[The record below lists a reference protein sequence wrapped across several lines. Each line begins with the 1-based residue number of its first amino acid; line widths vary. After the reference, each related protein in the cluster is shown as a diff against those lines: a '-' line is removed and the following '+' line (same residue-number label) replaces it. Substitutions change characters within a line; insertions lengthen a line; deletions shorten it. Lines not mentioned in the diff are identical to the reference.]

1 MTELCGTHDDILI
14 PSSCLNSTVSGLIS
28 RTFLRSD
35 IIGKDDFHGA
45 VYYGE
50 LKDSDLS
57 YEFIHTIENEF
68 EMDVEKE
75 NKCVESSGIDEVK
88 QIAKT
93 FDIDDINLI
102 KPGIG
107 EATRVLLRRVPWK
120 ILIDERYKGDPQL
133 GHLVRLAEEKNVSI
147 QYYPMKHYKCCG
159 IIKKNVRYI
168 KNTAGFQENL
178 CIRQFGLVM
187 PKKFMYAS
195 VWSVMPK
202 RFVHT

>member
-1 MTELCGTHDDILI
+1 MGKRH
-14 PSSCLNSTVSGLIS
+14 SG
-28 RTFLRSD
+28 
-35 IIGKDDFHGA
+35 G
-45 VYYGE
+45 
-50 LKDSDLS
+50 
-57 YEFIHTIENEF
+57 EF

-107 EATRVLLRRVPWK
+107 EATRVLLRRVPWR

-133 GHLVRLAEEKNVSI
+133 GHLVRLAEEKNVPI

-159 IIKKNVRYI
+159 IIKKMSDI
-168 KNTAGFQENL
+168 
-178 CIRQFGLVM
+178 
-187 PKKFMYAS
+187 
-195 VWSVMPK
+195 
-202 RFVHT
+202 